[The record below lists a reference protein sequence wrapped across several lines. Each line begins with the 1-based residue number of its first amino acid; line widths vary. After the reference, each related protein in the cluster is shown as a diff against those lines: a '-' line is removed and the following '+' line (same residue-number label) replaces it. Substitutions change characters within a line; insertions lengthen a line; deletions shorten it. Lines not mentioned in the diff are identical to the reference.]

1 MQTNLVLKN
10 YLMTFLIGLAFV
22 FTAPTASFA
31 NDTELSDIEN
41 EISVNLE
48 DEGFTTADY
57 DRSSVS
63 ISEKARQKE
72 ARSRSGKGAHSRSSY
87 YDEDDRAYVVKQREA
102 RNGPYTTNTVVLQK
116 RDNAWYPTG
125 LGISVFGGVSKPILA
140 NRFITTKP
148 IVGIGLDIPLSYNMG
163 LEMNSF
169 FTRYKVQGLAYVFDT
184 NTFYNYYD
192 PFYLGG
198 TYGRFIEIDSAREI
212 DMGSMLRYEMFYDLP
227 LTPYIGAGVGWHK
240 TEFMGSLWY
249 LSQNTPNDSF
259 SQTTWTLDGAAGARL
274 RLGRRLTLD
283 GRAKFE
289 SAINNR
295 NKYRSYVDGI
305 SKANDRE
312 RFQILGGITFEM

>member
-1 MQTNLVLKN
+1 
-10 YLMTFLIGLAFV
+10 MTFLMGLAFL
-22 FTAPTASFA
+22 FSAISLA
-31 NDTELSDIEN
+31 NDTELSEIEN

-57 DRSSVS
+57 DRSRVS
-63 ISEKARQKE
+63 ISEKERQKE
-72 ARSRSGKGAHSRSSY
+72 AGSNIPTHKGAHSRY
-87 YDEDDRAYVVKQREA
+87 NDDEDRAYVVKQREA

-125 LGISVFGGVSKPILA
+125 LGVSLFGGVSKPILA

-169 FTRYKVQGLAYVFDT
+169 FTRYRVQSLAYVFDT

-192 PFYLGG
+192 PNYLGG
-198 TYGRFIEIDSAREI
+198 TYGRYIEIDSARELNLA
-212 DMGSMLRYEMFYDLP
+212 SMLRYELFYDLP
-227 LTPYIGAGVGWHK
+227 LTPYIGAGFGWHK
-240 TEFMGSLWY
+240 TEYLGSLWY
-249 LSQNTPNDSF
+249 ASQNTPNDSF

-295 NKYRSYVDGI
+295 NMYRSYVDGI
-305 SKANDRE
+305 AKANDRE